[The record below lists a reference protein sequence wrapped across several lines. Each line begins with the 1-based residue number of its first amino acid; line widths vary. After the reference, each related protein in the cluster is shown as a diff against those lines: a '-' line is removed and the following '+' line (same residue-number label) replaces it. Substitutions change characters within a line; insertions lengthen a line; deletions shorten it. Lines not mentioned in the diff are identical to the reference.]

1 MWLFSLNFI
10 TLLLTAIAGRR
21 PLLVANFIINKKE
34 MLKQKVFFE
43 SEDCPPA
50 SYYLQTS
57 TTLCNDNEEEEND
70 NDGQTPLNQ
79 RKNSSNE
86 SVISVVAEESDHQL
100 QGRVKSIA
108 EIGSKI
114 NKAEWWKAPEFIPR
128 AKFVK
133 NSQSFD
139 DTNLSANVE
148 SPLVT
153 GSVFDCG
160 ATVDM
165 AQSLLFGPESS
176 TTDSSASVAGYFDEC
191 MSTMPPIVNACN
203 GFRQARLGV
212 GPRPQPNG
220 TATFVPMAPGGMSA
234 PPPFPVWPQPHN
246 PLATGV
252 FPFRF
257 APPPLK
263 SATANSVPAGYS
275 ANFTTFSAGLGPPI
289 PAIVLKKKRKK
300 KNRKSKD
307 LSFIDLH
314 QSNNDQTKSV
324 QSDERKSSCSSTNH
338 QSLNSRPQMDTR
350 FSEGQSSS
358 SQGNIATTVVD
369 QVNGQNCE
377 VEEAEEEDE
386 EEEVEEQDVV
396 KKCSELIDPS
406 IAYSCPDLSEALRQQ
421 LLAAFSCPVEQRR
434 AVENSA
440 NEKRQQQQQQQQQ
453 QPHCCLVENQSSQQS
468 MDLHARNKNNNFSND
483 ATKCSARQQ
492 LEEKTFFQHRPK
504 KLSLQSSTRS
514 NGSLPRNTVVQYQAG
529 SVVTE
534 VNGSNEDSV
543 SSLLVKKLNRL
554 IPRATY
560 VEDEMADDDDD
571 GDETNMFVNS
581 VEADEAMQQSQTL
594 YPYQPVPLNDI
605 RHTVVLQ
612 RRHSM
617 SDRLPPPYL
626 TPKSRVCCALM

>member
-1 MWLFSLNFI
+1 
-10 TLLLTAIAGRR
+10 
-21 PLLVANFIINKKE
+21 

-57 TTLCNDNEEEEND
+57 TTLCNDDEEEEND
-70 NDGQTPLNQ
+70 NDDQTPLNQ

-86 SVISVVAEESDHQL
+86 SVISVVAEESDHQC

-114 NKAEWWKAPEFIPR
+114 NKAEWWKAPEFVPR
-128 AKFVK
+128 AKLVK

-139 DTNLSANVE
+139 ETNLSVNVE

-153 GSVFDCG
+153 GSIFDCG
-160 ATVDM
+160 ASVDM
-165 AQSLLFGPESS
+165 TQSLLFGPESS

-191 MSTMPPIVNACN
+191 ISTMPPIVNVCN

-220 TATFVPMAPGGMSA
+220 AATFVPIAPGGMSA

-263 SATANSVPAGYS
+263 SATANSVPVGYS
-275 ANFTTFSAGLGPPI
+275 ANFTTFNAGLGPPI

-314 QSNNDQTKSV
+314 QSKDQTKIV

-338 QSLNSRPQMDTR
+338 QSLNSRPQMDTT
-350 FSEGQSSS
+350 FSEEQSAS
-358 SQGNIATTVVD
+358 SQGNIATTVD

-377 VEEAEEEDE
+377 VEEAEEEE
-386 EEEVEEQDVV
+386 EEEEEDVV

-434 AVENSA
+434 AVENLA
-440 NEKRQQQQQQQQQ
+440 NEKRQQQQQQQ
-453 QPHCCLVENQSSQQS
+453 HCCLVENQSPPQQS
-468 MDLHARNKNNNFSND
+468 MDFQRNKNNNSSSILVDTND
-483 ATKCSARQQ
+483 VTKCSARQQ

-504 KLSLQSSTRS
+504 KLPLQSGTRS

-534 VNGSNEDSV
+534 VNSSNEDSV

-581 VEADEAMQQSQTL
+581 VEADEAVQQSQTS
-594 YPYQPVPLNDI
+594 YPYQSVPLNDI

-617 SDRLPPPYL
+617 SDRLPPYL

>member
-1 MWLFSLNFI
+1 MLWCSDGRVRRVVFSLSFI
-10 TLLLTAIAGRR
+10 TSLLTAITGRH
-21 PLLVANFIINKKE
+21 PLLVALVSLSSNPIINKINVE
-34 MLKQKVFFE
+34 AE
-43 SEDCPPA
+43 NCPPA

-57 TTLCNDNEEEEND
+57 TTLCDDDVEGEND
-70 NDGQTPLNQ
+70 NDDEIALIQ
-79 RKNSSNE
+79 RGNSSND
-86 SVISVVAEESDHQL
+86 SVISGLAEESDYQCH
-100 QGRVKSIA
+100 GRVKSIA

-114 NKAEWWKAPEFIPR
+114 NKAEWWKAPEFVPR
-128 AKFVK
+128 AKLVK

-139 DTNLSANVE
+139 ETNLSVNAAE
-148 SPLVT
+148 SPLVS

-160 ATVDM
+160 GSVEMT
-165 AQSLLFGPESS
+165 QSLLFGPESS
-176 TTDSSASVAGYFDEC
+176 TTDTSSASVAGYFDEC
-191 MSTMPPIVNACN
+191 VSTMPPLVNAACN
-203 GFRQARLGV
+203 GFRQARFGV

-220 TATFVPMAPGGMSA
+220 TATFVPMAAGAMSA

-246 PLATGV
+246 PLAPGV

-257 APPPLK
+257 APPPPLK
-263 SATANSVPAGYS
+263 SATANTVPVGYS
-275 ANFTTFSAGLGPPI
+275 ANFTTFNAGLGPPI

-314 QSNNDQTKSV
+314 QSNDQTKIV
-324 QSDERKSSCSSTNH
+324 QSDEQRKSNCPSTNQ
-338 QSLNSRPQMDTR
+338 QSLNTRPQMETT
-350 FSEGQSSS
+350 FSEEQSS
-358 SQGNIATTVVD
+358 SQGNVGTTVD

-377 VEEAEEEDE
+377 VEEEE
-386 EEEVEEQDVV
+386 DVV
-396 KKCSELIDPS
+396 KKCAELIDPS

-421 LLAAFSCPVEQRR
+421 LLAAFNCPVEQRR

-440 NEKRQQQQQQQQQ
+440 NERRQQQQQQ
-453 QPHCCLVENQSSQQS
+453 HCCLVENESPQSI
-468 MDLHARNKNNNFSND
+468 MDFQPNKNNNNSSSILVDTND
-483 ATKCSARQQ
+483 PTKCSARQQ

-504 KLSLQSSTRS
+504 KLSLQSNTRP
-514 NGSLPRNTVVQYQAG
+514 NGSLPRDTIVQYQAG

-534 VNGSNEDSV
+534 VNSSNEDSV

-581 VEADEAMQQSQTL
+581 VEADEAVEQSQTS
-594 YPYQPVPLNDI
+594 YPYQAVPLNDI

-617 SDRLPPPYL
+617 SDRLPPYL